1 MMEVEVAKALFRL
14 SFAGGFALATLFGML
29 VLAVFFAL
37 RLWTLRDELKDMNE
51 SLTELMRTLDREA
64 QDGRDR
70 NL

>member
-1 MMEVEVAKALFRL
+1 MMEVEVAKTLLRL
-14 SFAGGFALATLFGML
+14 SFAGGFALATLLGI
-29 VLAVFFAL
+29 LALAAFFAL

-51 SLTELMRTLDREA
+51 SLMELMRTLDREA